1 MNSTRYVSSAWHDV
15 NLFKR
20 KYPAVDENR
29 FQLMFAGERTFLVFL
44 WKIRSF
50 WKKSVGRRNW
60 MRSTPR
66 YRPMQCFFGKL
77 SWILEY
83 SMVGTISR
91 WKTEMSTQTG
101 IQNILDPPVT
111 PVLLPTHL
119 NCIDPFSFQEDIHE
133 NSTNIAHDHSHGRS
147 HSHTRNSH
155 SHDHSHTRINSSP
168 KRYQPSELDMDK
180 LRSTLKQLVRDWGEE
195 VSLPSVIWTILVNCF
210 TGTTWTRNLLHSNDE
225 CTPQALFPRPFTR
238 KVCDTP
244 YSSEKKKKNCLHE
257 LFPDATSGY
266 WFPVLVSQD

>member
-1 MNSTRYVSSAWHDV
+1 
-15 NLFKR
+15 
-20 KYPAVDENR
+20 
-29 FQLMFAGERTFLVFL
+29 
-44 WKIRSF
+44 
-50 WKKSVGRRNW
+50 
-60 MRSTPR
+60 
-66 YRPMQCFFGKL
+66 
-77 SWILEY
+77 
-83 SMVGTISR
+83 MVGTISR

-210 TGTTWTRNLLHSNDE
+210 TGTT
-225 CTPQALFPRPFTR
+225 
-238 KVCDTP
+238 
-244 YSSEKKKKNCLHE
+244 
-257 LFPDATSGY
+257 
-266 WFPVLVSQD
+266 